1 MFNAICGLLVEP
13 VGKNALHLFYVL
25 HSACG
30 KLYAPCAKGL
40 SAMPVMCAIKAAVS
54 KTFAGVSFA
63 EKGTCALEAA
73 AFPLGNAHSAC
84 RAKEGFGRNSME
96 KQRCLQL

>member
-1 MFNAICGLLVEP
+1 MRS
-13 VGKNALHLFYVL
+13 VGGASWKECAPSVLRSAFRMWKAL
-25 HSACG
+25 
-30 KLYAPCAKGL
+30 CAMRYKGL
-40 SAMPVMCAIKAAVS
+40 SAIPVMCAIKAAVS
-54 KTFAGVSFA
+54 KTFA

>member
-1 MFNAICGLLVEP
+1 MW
-13 VGKNALHLFYVL
+13 KAL
-25 HSACG
+25 
-30 KLYAPCAKGL
+30 CAMRYKGL
-40 SAMPVMCAIKAAVS
+40 SAIPVMCAIKAAVS
-54 KTFAGVSFA
+54 KTFA

>member
-1 MFNAICGLLVEP
+1 MFNVICGLLVEP
-13 VGKNALHLFYVL
+13 GGKNALHLFYVL

-40 SAMPVMCAIKAAVS
+40 SAMPVMCAIKAA
-54 KTFAGVSFA
+54 
-63 EKGTCALEAA
+63 
-73 AFPLGNAHSAC
+73 AFPLGNAHRAC